1 MKAKLG
7 NIFMGLGILLLLGA
21 LVLFAL
27 NQWEARQAKESAKE
41 LMPQLVEKIQERE
54 TAPQQE
60 TITPEGTTLP
70 ETTEETILPGTPP
83 ELLTPEQLKMTE
95 VEIDGDHY
103 IGYVSI
109 PSVELELPVM
119 SGWDYYKLKV
129 APCRYS
135 GTLLGNDL
143 VIMAHN
149 YVGHFRELSQVA
161 VGDAVFF
168 VDMDG
173 GITEYQVVA
182 LDVLTPKDVEEM
194 TAGNYDLTLFTCTIG
209 GRSRVTVYCDKTQ

>member
-7 NIFMGLGILLLLGA
+7 NVFMGLGVLLLLGA
-21 LVLFAL
+21 LALFGF
-27 NQWEARQAKESAKE
+27 NRWEARQAEESAKS
-41 LMPQLVEKIQERE
+41 LMPQLVEKIQERD
-54 TAPQQE
+54 ASSQQE
-60 TITPEGTTLP
+60 TTAPEETTLP
-70 ETTEETILPGTPP
+70 EAAVETVVPGTPP
-83 ELLTPEQLKMTE
+83 ELMTPEQLKMTE
-95 VEIDGDHY
+95 VEIDGYSY

-109 PSVELELPVM
+109 PSIALELPVM

-149 YVGHFRELSQVA
+149 YIGHFRELSQVA
-161 VGDAVFF
+161 VGDAVLF

-173 GITEYQVVA
+173 GVTEYSVVA
-182 LDVLTPKDVEEM
+182 LDILSPKDVEEM
-194 TAGNYDLTLFTCTIG
+194 TAGDYDLTLFTCTIG
-209 GRSRVTVYCDKTQ
+209 GRSRVTVYCDKTK

>member
-1 MKAKLG
+1 MKTKLG
-7 NIFMGLGILLLLGA
+7 NAFMGLGILLLLGA
-21 LVLFAL
+21 LALFAF

-41 LMPQLVEKIQERE
+41 LMPQLMEKIQERE
-54 TAPQQE
+54 TSPQQE
-60 TITPEGTTLP
+60 STTPEGTTLP
-70 ETTEETILPGTPP
+70 EENIVPGTPP
-83 ELLTPEQLKMTE
+83 ELLTPEQLVMTE
-95 VEIDGDHY
+95 VEIDGYRY

-109 PSVELELPVM
+109 PSIELELPVM

-209 GRSRVTVYCDKTQ
+209 GRSRVTVYCDKTE

>member
-7 NIFMGLGILLLLGA
+7 NVFMGLGILLLLGA
-21 LVLFAL
+21 LALFGF
-27 NQWEARQAKESAKE
+27 NRWEARQAEASVKE

-54 TAPQQE
+54 TEPQETAPQE
-60 TITPEGTTLP
+60 STALP
-70 ETTEETILPGTPP
+70 EATVETVVPGTPP

-95 VEIDGDHY
+95 VEIDGYSY
-103 IGYVSI
+103 IGYISI
-109 PSVELELPVM
+109 PSIELELPVM

-149 YVGHFRELSQVA
+149 YVGHFRELSQA
-161 VGDAVFF
+161 EVGDSVLF

-173 GITEYQVVA
+173 GVTEYQVVA

-209 GRSRVTVYCDKTQ
+209 GRSRVTVYCDRAE

>member
-1 MKAKLG
+1 MKARLG
-7 NIFMGLGILLLLGA
+7 NVFMGLGVLLLLGA
-21 LVLFAL
+21 LALFGF
-27 NQWEARQAKESAKE
+27 NRWEARQAEASVKE
-41 LMPQLVEKIQERE
+41 LMPQLVEKIQERGIEPQE
-54 TAPQQE
+54 TAPQE
-60 TITPEGTTLP
+60 STTLP
-70 ETTEETILPGTPP
+70 ETTEETIVPGTPP

-95 VEIDGDHY
+95 VEIDGYSY

-109 PSVELELPVM
+109 PSIALELPVM

-149 YVGHFRELSQVA
+149 YIGHFRELSQVA
-161 VGDAVFF
+161 VGDAVLF

-173 GITEYQVVA
+173 GVTEYSVVA
-182 LDVLTPKDVEEM
+182 LDILSPKDVEEM

-209 GRSRVTVYCDKTQ
+209 GRSRVTVYCDRAE

>member
-1 MKAKLG
+1 MKTKLG
-7 NIFMGLGILLLLGA
+7 NAFMGLGILLLLGA
-21 LVLFAL
+21 LALFAF

-41 LMPQLVEKIQERE
+41 LMPQLMEKIQERE
-54 TAPQQE
+54 TSHQQE
-60 TITPEGTTLP
+60 STTPEGTTLP
-70 ETTEETILPGTPP
+70 EENIVPGTPP
-83 ELLTPEQLKMTE
+83 ELLTPEQLVMTE
-95 VEIDGDHY
+95 VEIDGYRY

-109 PSVELELPVM
+109 PSIELELPVM

-209 GRSRVTVYCDKTQ
+209 GRSRVTVYCDKTE